1 MHALCVEMRR
11 TVYCGPLDP
20 SCRLV
25 GEDCDVHICDF
36 GLARRETHDA
46 LLTKYIVTR
55 WYRPPEILLCKQQYG
70 TAVDV
75 WSAGCVFAELI
86 MPPSPQRRGLFP
98 GATYKD
104 QTDKIIDVRANCKL
118 RNLPCAFVAVA
129 LASRAG
135 AAVTLWSDAWIAH
148 GGRAGRR
155 VWQQVAAPPA
165 CCVDLNFM

>member
-1 MHALCVEMRR
+1 MR
-11 TVYCGPLDP
+11 
-20 SCRLV
+20 
-25 GEDCDVHICDF
+25 ICDF

-46 LLTKYIVTR
+46 LLSKYIVTR

-104 QTDKIIDVRANCKL
+104 QTDKIIDVRSNCKL

-129 LASRAG
+129 LAAPALPSHCGQMLGSPTEEELDAVCGSRWLHRLR
-135 AAVTLWSDAWIAH
+135 AVSI
-148 GGRAGRR
+148 
-155 VWQQVAAPPA
+155 
-165 CCVDLNFM
+165 